1 MKTDKKTIKLT
12 YNIIIFAII
21 IAGCWAVISRYAH
34 INSGTFT
41 DNAQIHK
48 NIVPVNVR
56 VHGYISEIRFEDFS
70 KVRKGDTLVLICDSE
85 HRLRVSQAEAGLA
98 SARLT
103 KEVTLTGLSSAEN
116 NISVADAA
124 IEESRFEMENAL
136 KEYERYEKLYEDNA
150 VTKQQYDDIK
160 TRYDVSRTR
169 HDRNVLQKKSALL
182 AADELKERL
191 MQTESQI
198 RLAEAALE
206 LARLNLSYTA
216 VTASC
221 DGITGK
227 KQINIGQLVQPGQ
240 TLLTMIDGDETWVI
254 ANYRERQMKH
264 IRPGSKVSI
273 KVDAVPGTEYK
284 GVVES
289 ISDATGASYSIFP
302 QNNATGNFV
311 KTEQRI
317 PVKIRLTEDN
327 GKEMMSLLRAGMNV
341 ECFVSDGK

>member
-1 MKTDKKTIKLT
+1 MKTNKKTIKYT

-21 IAGCWAVISRYAH
+21 IAGCWTVVSRYAH
-34 INSGTFT
+34 INGGTFT

-48 NIVPVNVR
+48 NIIPINAR
-56 VHGYISEIRFEDFS
+56 VQGYVSEIRFEDFM
-70 KVRKGDTLVLICDSE
+70 KVCKGDTLVLICDSE

-98 SARLT
+98 NALLS
-103 KEVTLTGLSSAEN
+103 KEVTLTGLASAEN
-116 NISVADAA
+116 NINVADAA
-124 IEESRFEMENAL
+124 IEESRLEMENAL
-136 KEYERYEKLYEDNA
+136 KEYERYEKLYKDNA
-150 VTKQQYDDIK
+150 VTRQQYDDIK
-160 TRYDVSRTR
+160 TRYEVSRTR
-169 HDRNVLQKKSALL
+169 YDRNVLQKESALL

-198 RLAEAALE
+198 RLAEASLE

-227 KQINIGQLVQPGQ
+227 KQINVGQLVQPGQ
-240 TLLTMIDGDETWVI
+240 TLLTLIDGEDTWVV

-264 IRPGSKVSI
+264 IWPGRKVSI
-273 KVDAVPGTEYK
+273 RVDAVPGAEYI
-284 GVVES
+284 GIVES

-327 GKEMMSLLRAGMNV
+327 DKDMMSLLRAGMNV
-341 ECFVSDGK
+341 ECSVSEND